1 MEKEKIALIEAI
13 IFASKGISI
22 QKLSEL
28 TNIDQDEINKIIEHL
43 YSKYNNN
50 SESGIELK
58 NIDGYLKF
66 YTKKQYSSYIEKVV
80 KRRSLSTLTNQQ
92 LEIVIL
98 LATKK
103 EATKKEIDGIRG
115 KDSTNI
121 LKQLLYSGVI
131 KRKKSGR
138 SYIYGL
144 TETFKEET
152 LIEELIE
159 ELGGAQLD
167 TFRSKNSSPQNNGK
181 RWNTTFSWPFWCR

>member
-13 IFASKGISI
+13 IFASKGISM
-22 QKLSEL
+22 QKLNEL
-28 TNIDQDEINKIIEHL
+28 TNINQDEINKIIEHL

-66 YTKKQYSSYIEKVV
+66 YTKKQYSSHIEKVV

-92 LEIVIL
+92 LEIAIL

-138 SYIYGL
+138 SYIYSL

-152 LIEELIE
+152 LIEELIG

-167 TFRSKNSSPQNNGK
+167 TFGSKNSSSQNNGK
-181 RWNTTFSWPFWCR
+181 R

>member
-138 SYIYGL
+138 SYIYSL